1 MKGDSI
7 QTETCSVCLPSNKA
21 QAESARSF
29 KGKGW
34 GRRLRKETHVF
45 YLIFRHPR
53 TPWYA
58 RLVAACAAGYLL
70 SPIQL
75 IPNFIP
81 VIGVL
86 DDVVVIL
93 VGLKLIRRMTPAD
106 VLFECH
112 DRANAAELRRKEEAR
127 WVSAVVVPIMITT
140 VWVLAAIGASALLAA
155 YIYR

>member
-7 QTETCSVCLPSNKA
+7 QTETCGVCLPPNEA
-21 QAESARSF
+21 QAESPHSF
-29 KGKGW
+29 KRKRW

-93 VGLKLIRRMTPAD
+93 VALKLIRRMTPAD

-112 DRANAAELRRKEEAR
+112 DRANAAEVRREEEAR
-127 WVSAVVVPIMITT
+127 WLSAIVVPVMIMT
-140 VWVLAAIGASALLAA
+140 VWVLAAIVASALLAA

>member
-1 MKGDSI
+1 MKGDST
-7 QTETCSVCLPSNKA
+7 QAETCSVCLPSKKA
-21 QAESARSF
+21 QAELARSF
-29 KGKGW
+29 KRKRW

-93 VGLKLIRRMTPAD
+93 VALKLIRRMTPAD

-112 DRANAAELRRKEEAR
+112 DRADAAEVRRKEEAR
-127 WVSAVVVPIMITT
+127 WVSGVVVPMMITT
-140 VWVLAAIGASALLAA
+140 VWVLAAIVASALLAA
-155 YIYR
+155 YVHR